1 MIVAALVATA
11 LVTVAAGPAVAPAP
25 NGDAAPALVLERGA
39 VARHQMVAV
48 GRDVRIDGEALAGV
62 TAIDGSA
69 RITGSVAGDLT
80 VLGGDATLAPSAV
93 VRGDVEVLGG
103 RLSIAPGARVDGR
116 SVAYPTFSRA
126 WLTLLEGPSLGLPAT
141 SPVVIAAKLGLVA
154 AWLALTVVLFAVA
167 GRPLAAA
174 AEQVRLEP
182 LHCFAS
188 GLVAVLAAL
197 LTALLL
203 SAALPSPVS
212 LPLVALVVLGALV
225 AKLWG
230 SVAVFHALGRALLSK
245 AARRRLPAL
254 HAAALGLVVLGALKF
269 VPWLGVAAWSA
280 LTLVGVGATL
290 RSQFGRRER
299 WLEAPSAALSR
310 GF

>member
-1 MIVAALVATA
+1 
-11 LVTVAAGPAVAPAP
+11 
-25 NGDAAPALVLERGA
+25 
-39 VARHQMVAV
+39 MVAV